1 MITMLD
7 FPVLIRTQPGVH
19 LFTQISTTNITFLQ
33 VKGLLRQAADRER
46 EQEKEKVNYVVI

>member
-7 FPVLIRTQPGVH
+7 FPVLKRTQPGVQ

-46 EQEKEKVNYVVI
+46 EQEKEKVT

>member
-1 MITMLD
+1 MLD